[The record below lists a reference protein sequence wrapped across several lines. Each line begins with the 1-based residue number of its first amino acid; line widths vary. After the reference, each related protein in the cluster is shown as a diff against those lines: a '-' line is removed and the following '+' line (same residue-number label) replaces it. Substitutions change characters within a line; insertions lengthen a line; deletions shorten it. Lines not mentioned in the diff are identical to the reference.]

1 LLLSAVLAE
10 RIESTDGG
18 ERPAAAAAAAPQRA
32 AAARRSAANA
42 GSATLSAE
50 ARR

>member
-18 ERPAAAAAAAPQRA
+18 ERPAAAAAAPQRA

>member
-10 RIESTDGG
+10 RIESMDGG
-18 ERPAAAAAAAPQRA
+18 ERPAAAAAAPQRA